1 MQVIQPK
8 NWPKPKGYANG
19 IIASG
24 RMLFLGGQVGW
35 DETETIVSPD
45 FVEQVKQALLNIV
58 TLLDE
63 AGGKPEHIVRMTW
76 YITDKDAY
84 MNSQRELG
92 QVYREVI
99 GKHYPAMSLLVIKA
113 LVEEGAKVEIEATAV
128 LPA

>member
-19 IIASG
+19 IVATG

-35 DETETIVSPD
+35 DETETMVSSD
-45 FVEQVKQALLNIV
+45 FVKQVKQALQNIV
-58 TLLDE
+58 TVLKE
-63 AGGKPEHIVRMTW
+63 AGGTPEHIVRMTW
-76 YITDKDAY
+76 YVTDKDAY
-84 MNSQRELG
+84 MNSQREIG
-92 QVYREVI
+92 QVYREVM

-128 LPA
+128 LPG

>member
-19 IIASG
+19 IVASG
-24 RMLFLGGQVGW
+24 SMLFLGGQVGW
-35 DETETIVSPD
+35 DETETIVSSN

-58 TLLDE
+58 TILHE

-76 YITDKDAY
+76 YVTDRDAY
-84 MNSQRELG
+84 MNSQKELG
-92 QVYREVI
+92 RVYTEVM
-99 GKHYPAMSLLVIKA
+99 GRHYPAMSLLVIKA

-128 LPA
+128 LPQ